1 MGESKEQE
9 YKYEEVVVTT
19 LLVAQYQFDYSY
31 HQLTILACN
40 P

>member
-1 MGESKEQE
+1 MDESKEQG
-9 YKYEEVVVTT
+9 YKYDEVVITI

-31 HQLTILACN
+31 HQPTILACN